1 MKTVYLDRGG
11 PSDTWRTRPALTPDP
26 QSGDQTSSKGRALL
40 YLWKSPKQRRGA
52 AISFGRFTR
61 LEAIRAAWEVI
72 LA

>member
-11 PSDTWRTRPALTPDP
+11 PSDTWRTRPALTQNP
-26 QSGDQTSSKGRALL
+26 QSGDQTSSKVRALH
-40 YLWKSPKQRRGA
+40 YLWRSPKQRRGA
-52 AISFGRFTR
+52 ICFGLFTR